1 MPRRTPRDRGAV
13 LLILVA
19 VAAASAIPGRAA
31 AQTQVAIASA
41 QARYNALKASVKP
54 DGALRSEIDAIDKA
68 VAEAMRLGRPGEA
81 MRLLAKGT
89 ARLHGEPW
97 TDVLDYASSV
107 ALGADRLF
115 VDSSTP
121 YTVRIE
127 QIYTPSLAPS
137 APLTARV
144 TLHRPPK
151 AGATGLEARGP
162 LVKDFGT
169 VVGLPRD
176 LRASPFP
183 FDLNLAGLTDGRYVV
198 EVEILHGGALIALR
212 GLIIEVRKGLDA
224 RLAYLETG
232 LAKVKSELA
241 EAFGVDVRYPA
252 DFLRKANQGLVESGD
267 FDVGRELAA
276 AEEVLSSLLRG
287 RDPFARRTGDFKRH
301 YFFADAGEIM
311 PYHLY
316 VPSGYTGRK
325 PLPLIIALHG
335 RGGNEDLF
343 FSTALKTLP
352 TLAEERGYLIAAP
365 LGYRVDGRYGAGTTE
380 DPAVRRKRALSEADV
395 LNVLD
400 LVRKQY
406 NVADDRI
413 YLLGH
418 SMGAAGA
425 WHLGEKFPDRWA
437 ALACFSGSGRPEAEA
452 RMKHIP
458 QLVVQG
464 DADAGATVSAARA
477 MVAEMKRLGV
487 VDKYIEVRGGDHSG
501 VVEPNL
507 GAAFD
512 FFDQHRRRKQAPN
525 SPWQVSMYSEI

>member
-13 LLILVA
+13 LLVLVA
-19 VAAASAIPGRAA
+19 VVAASAIPGGAA
-31 AQTQVAIASA
+31 AQTQVDIASA
-41 QARYNALKASVKP
+41 QARYNALKASAKP
-54 DGALRSEIDAIDKA
+54 EGDLRRDIDAIDKA
-68 VAEAMRLGRPGEA
+68 VAEAMRLGNVGEA
-81 MRLLAKGT
+81 MRLLAKGR
-89 ARLHGEPW
+89 ARLSGQPW
-97 TDVLDYASSV
+97 TDVIDYANSV
-107 ALGADRLF
+107 ALRADRLF
-115 VDSSTP
+115 VDSSIP

-127 QIYTPSLAPS
+127 QIYAPS
-137 APLTARV
+137 IALSAALTAHV
-144 TLHRPPK
+144 TLHRPAR
-151 AGATGLEARGP
+151 AGATGPEARGA

-169 VVGLPRD
+169 IVGLPRD

-198 EVEILHGGALIALR
+198 EVEILHSEVLIALR
-212 GLIIEVRKGLDA
+212 GLMIEVRKGLDA
-224 RLAYLETG
+224 RLANLEAG
-232 LAKVKSELA
+232 LARVKSDLA

-252 DFLRKANQGLVESGD
+252 DFIRKVNQGLVEGGD

-276 AEEVLSSLLRG
+276 AEEVLGSLLRA

-335 RGGNEDLF
+335 RGGDEDLF
-343 FSTALKTLP
+343 FTTALKALP

-365 LGYRVDGRYGAGTTE
+365 LGYRVDGRYGGGTTG

-395 LNVLD
+395 MNVLD

-406 NVADDRI
+406 RVDDDRI

-437 ALACFSGSGRPEAEA
+437 ALACFSGAGTPEAEA
-452 RMKHIP
+452 RMKEIP
-458 QLVVQG
+458 QLVVHG
-464 DADAGATVSAARA
+464 DADAGVPVSAARA

-487 VDKYIEVRGGDHSG
+487 VHKYIEVRGGDHSS

-507 GAAFD
+507 AAALD
-512 FFDQHRRRKQAPN
+512 FFDRHRRRK
-525 SPWQVSMYSEI
+525 